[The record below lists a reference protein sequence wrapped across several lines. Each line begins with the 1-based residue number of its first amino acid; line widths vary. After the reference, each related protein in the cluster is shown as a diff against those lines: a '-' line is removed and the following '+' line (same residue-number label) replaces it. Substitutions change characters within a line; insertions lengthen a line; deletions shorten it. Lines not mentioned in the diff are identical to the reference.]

1 MKKMKK
7 ILAILLSF
15 IMINVIVV
23 TPKAAVNEDM
33 KAVWITTVY
42 NQDWPSVGARN
53 NVAQQK
59 QEFINILE
67 DIKSLGLNTVIVQV
81 RPKGDA
87 LYKSNINP
95 WSEVLTGTQGKDPGY
110 DPSSCMA

>member
-33 KAVWITTVY
+33 KAVWITIY
-42 NQDWPSVGARN
+42 
-53 NVAQQK
+53 
-59 QEFINILE
+59 
-67 DIKSLGLNTVIVQV
+67 
-81 RPKGDA
+81 
-87 LYKSNINP
+87 
-95 WSEVLTGTQGKDPGY
+95 
-110 DPSSCMA
+110 